1 MACLAALLYLL
12 PYLAIGVCLR
22 QIHMP
27 VDVLTPSC
35 EAQAR
40 ATGQPVDGWRFV
52 TYEDGIERCV
62 RRAANLSCSGPQYYH
77 PVSLRH
83 VYCEEYL
90 SN

>member
-1 MACLAALLYLL
+1 MARLAALLYLL
-12 PYLAIGVCLR
+12 PYLAIGMCLR
-22 QIHMP
+22 QIQMP

-52 TYEDGIERCV
+52 TYEDGIETCV
-62 RRAANLSCSGPQYYH
+62 RRAVNLSCSGPQYYH